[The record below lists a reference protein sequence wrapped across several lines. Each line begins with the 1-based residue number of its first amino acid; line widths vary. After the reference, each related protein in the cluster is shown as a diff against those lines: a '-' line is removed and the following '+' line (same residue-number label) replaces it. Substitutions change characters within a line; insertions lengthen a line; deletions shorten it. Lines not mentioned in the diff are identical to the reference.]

1 MTGFR
6 RARGST
12 AAPLGAALFWL
23 ACCAAEAGSFAV
35 TPIRLE
41 FSPTVRAGA
50 ITVVNSDQVPLGFQ
64 MKLLRWTQ
72 NARGE
77 DLYADSKALTF
88 FPRLMTLEPETRRVI
103 RVGTQAA
110 VEDTEMAYRLA
121 IDELPPPRQPGS
133 GATVAV
139 QVRFAVPIFIAP
151 KQPRISTEVL
161 DLAVRGGE
169 LRFKLANRGNQ
180 HVKLEDLS
188 LLRGERQL
196 ATGQG
201 WYVLAGAQRE
211 FAVKTDAACGKP
223 DPAFLVLKGE
233 GLDVRRDVS
242 SLLSRCGQ

>member
-1 MTGFR
+1 MTAFR
-6 RARGST
+6 NTIGKT

-23 ACCAAEAGSFAV
+23 AAGAAEAGNFAV

-41 FSPTVRAGA
+41 FSPAVRTGA

-64 MKLLRWTQ
+64 VKLLRWTQ
-72 NARGE
+72 DAKGE
-77 DLYADSKALTF
+77 DLYEDSKALTF

-110 VEDTEMAYRLA
+110 AEDMEVAYRLA
-121 IDELPPPRQPGS
+121 IDELPAPRQPGS

-139 QVRFAVPIFIAP
+139 QVRFAVPIFVAP

-161 DLAVRGGE
+161 DLAVKGDE
-169 LRFKLANRGNQ
+169 LRFRLANRGNQ

-188 LLRGERQL
+188 LLRGERQV

-201 WYVLAGAQRE
+201 WYVLPGAQRE
-211 FAVKTDAACGKP
+211 FAIKTDAACGKP
-223 DPAFLVLKGE
+223 GPAFLVLKGE

-242 SLLSRCGQ
+242 SLLGRCGQ